1 MRHNVNVEEEVI
13 VGDSIWEGTQ
23 PFLPVLRE
31 RMERTLLQDAEEPR
45 KVTIADY
52 LKLVAILESE
62 ASRQVQGPRE
72 VVVRWE
78 DPEFITKSEEES
90 S

>member
-13 VGDSIWEGTQ
+13 VGDSIWEGQQ
-23 PFLPVLRE
+23 PFLPVLKE

-45 KVTIADY
+45 RVTIADY
-52 LKLVAILESE
+52 LKLAAILESE
-62 ASRQVQGPRE
+62 ASRQAHGPRE